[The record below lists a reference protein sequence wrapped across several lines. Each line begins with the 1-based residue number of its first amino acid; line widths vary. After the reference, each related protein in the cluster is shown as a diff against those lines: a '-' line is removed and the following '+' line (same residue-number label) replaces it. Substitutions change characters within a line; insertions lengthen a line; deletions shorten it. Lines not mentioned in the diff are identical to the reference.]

1 MADEATGT
9 GWIRWHTVGLV
20 AIVVLMIVVGYG
32 VGGSW
37 GWLLNLVLLT
47 VLAALLGHG
56 VTGRLSGLLI
66 GERNAMSLA
75 RFQLVA
81 WTVVVL
87 SALFTA
93 VFHNLAAGADPSAA
107 LTIAIPGELWALMG
121 ISTASLVGSP
131 LILSNKRAK
140 KPSQAEKQQLV
151 TVLAAAEGV
160 EEQEI
165 TERKQNRGQVLVNAS
180 PADARL
186 SDLFR
191 GEEVGNAALL
201 DLGKVQM
208 FYFTIILLAT
218 YGLLLGRSL
227 EGDTV
232 IAQFPAL
239 GEGMVTLLGISHAGY
254 LANKAAPHS
263 GAGAADEADD
273 GTLPLGAA
281 AGGGGGDVPASK
293 AGRGK

>member
-1 MADEATGT
+1 MADESAGT
-9 GWIRWHTVGLV
+9 AWTRWHTVGLV
-20 AIVVLMIVVGYG
+20 AIVVFMILVGYRL
-32 VGGSW
+32 GGSW

-47 VLAALLGHG
+47 ALAALLGHG
-56 VTGRLSGLLI
+56 ITGRLGGLLI
-66 GERNAMSLA
+66 GERNAMSLS
-75 RFQLVA
+75 RFQLLA

-93 VFHNLAAGADPSAA
+93 VFHNLEAGVDPNAA

-140 KPSQAEKQQLV
+140 TPSQTEKRQLV
-151 TVLAAAEGV
+151 TMLAASEGV
-160 EEQEI
+160 KEEEI
-165 TERKQNRGQVLVNAS
+165 AQRKQTRGQVVVNAS

-186 SDLFR
+186 SDMFR

-208 FYFTIILLAT
+208 FYFTLILLAT
-218 YGLLLGRSL
+218 YGLLLARSL
-227 EGDTV
+227 GSDTV

-239 GEGMVTLLGISHAGY
+239 GEGMVTLLGISHSGY
-254 LANKAAPHS
+254 LAHKAAPHS
-263 GAGAADEADD
+263 GAAGSGETDD
-273 GTLPLGAA
+273 GALPAGAGA
-281 AGGGGGDVPASK
+281 GGGGDVPASK

>member
-1 MADEATGT
+1 MADQATGT

-20 AIVVLMIVVGYG
+20 AIVALMIVVGYA

-56 VTGRLSGLLI
+56 ITGRLSGLLI
-66 GERNAMSLA
+66 GERNAMSLS

-93 VFHNLAAGADPSAA
+93 VFHNLAAGVDPSAA

-140 KPSQAEKQQLV
+140 KPSRAEKQQLV

-165 TERKQNRGQVLVNAS
+165 TERKQTRGHVLVNTS
-180 PADARL
+180 PADAKL

-281 AGGGGGDVPASK
+281 AGGGGDVPASQ

>member
-1 MADEATGT
+1 MADERNGA
-9 GWIRWHTVGLV
+9 GWHRWHTVGLV
-20 AIVVLMIVVGYG
+20 AIVVLMIAVGYRL
-32 VGGSW
+32 GGSS

-47 VLAALLGHG
+47 VLATLLGHG
-56 VTGRLSGLLI
+56 VTGRPSGLLI

-93 VFHNLAAGADPSAA
+93 VFHNLAAGADPSMA

-140 KPSQAEKQQLV
+140 KASPAERRQMV
-151 TVLAAAEGV
+151 TMLAAAEGV
-160 EEQEI
+160 GEEKI
-165 TERKQNRGQVLVNAS
+165 AERTRNRGQVVVYAS

-186 SDLFR
+186 SDMFR
-191 GEEVGNAALL
+191 GEELENAALL

-208 FYFTIILLAT
+208 FYFTLILLAT
-218 YGLLLGRSL
+218 YGLLLSRSL
-227 EGDTV
+227 ESDGV
-232 IAQFPAL
+232 IARFPAL
-239 GEGMVTLLGISHAGY
+239 GEGMVALLGISHAGY
-254 LANKAAPHS
+254 LAHKAAPHS
-263 GAGAADEADD
+263 GAGAAGEDDD
-273 GTLPLGAA
+273 GPLVGGGDIPASR
-281 AGGGGGDVPASK
+281 AGGGK
-293 AGRGK
+293 